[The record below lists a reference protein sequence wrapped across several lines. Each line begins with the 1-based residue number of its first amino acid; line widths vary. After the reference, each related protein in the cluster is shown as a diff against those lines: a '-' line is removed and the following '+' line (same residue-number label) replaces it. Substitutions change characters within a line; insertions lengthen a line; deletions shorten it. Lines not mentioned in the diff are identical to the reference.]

1 MPQRKMKMTDKE
13 FKRLSRAQL
22 IEIIYQLQLQIDSL
36 TEQNESLESALA
48 DKRLHINEAGNIAN
62 ASLAIN
68 KCFQSAQAAADQYL
82 DEIRAIRDEAEEQKE
97 MIISDARARAREI
110 IAEAEGQLPSSLR
123 LDNHGDEK

>member
-1 MPQRKMKMTDKE
+1 MTDKE

-68 KCFQSAQAAADQYL
+68 NCFQSAQAAADQYL

-110 IAEAEGQLPSSLR
+110 IAEAVGQSGSSLR
-123 LDNHGDEK
+123 LDMHGGKK